1 MELTRSI
8 PTTNYEGWPDVQ
20 ITVHLFAG
28 LRDVMGG
35 DLVEEFDEES
45 ISVTALRARLD
56 EAHEKLRPYLSG
68 VAIAVNEDYILD
80 ENEMLNDGDTVALI
94 PPIAGGAVPPFLVT
108 DAVLEV
114 RALRDLVTTRASG
127 AVVVFE
133 GVVRD
138 HHEGREV
145 LRLEYEAYVPMAEKQ
160 LRAVAGEVMADFADR
175 EVHDIAIHHRI
186 GTLEIGDVSLVVAVS
201 AAHRQDAFDA
211 ALRTVDRVKE
221 TVPVW
226 KKEHGTDGTH
236 WQEGVR
242 PQPVRASD
250 GQGPVGSPN

>member
-1 MELTRSI
+1 M
-8 PTTNYEGWPDVQ
+8 Q

-28 LRDVMGG
+28 LRDVIGG
-35 DLVEEFDEES
+35 DIVEEFDEDA
-45 ISVTALRARLD
+45 IPVTALRARLD
-56 EAHEKLRPYLSG
+56 EAHEKLRPYLTG

-80 ENEMLNDGDTVALI
+80 ENELLKDGDTVALI
-94 PPIAGGAVPPFLVT
+94 PPIAGGELPPFLVT
-108 DAVLEV
+108 DAPLEV
-114 RALRDLVTTRASG
+114 KALRDLVTTRASG

-160 LRAVAGEVMADFADR
+160 LRAVAEEVAADFADR
-175 EVHDIAIHHRI
+175 EVHEIAIHHRI
-186 GTLEIGDVSLVVAVS
+186 GTLEIGDTSLVVALS
-201 AAHRQDAFDA
+201 AAHRKDAFDA
-211 ALRTVDRVKE
+211 ALRAVDRVKE

-242 PQPVRASD
+242 PK
-250 GQGPVGSPN
+250 PVGSSD